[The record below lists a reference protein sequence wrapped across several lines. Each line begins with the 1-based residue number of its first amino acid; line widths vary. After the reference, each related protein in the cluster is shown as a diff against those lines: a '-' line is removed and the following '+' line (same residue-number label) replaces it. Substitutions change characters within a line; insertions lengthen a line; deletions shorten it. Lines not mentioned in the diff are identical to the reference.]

1 MDSDFE
7 IKFSET
13 NYTHHW
19 KNMFKKVND
28 QIFQKLATRSKIG
41 FTVMVKI
48 NLRVSIL
55 IYRGLRYIIRM
66 CCSELY
72 QRCYKTCFRRI
83 CRKKNKFG
91 RSSCTSASSC
101 DRTRK
106 QTVQPQQTHWHPQL
120 LSKGTHFLHLHWS
133 FTDSKAI
140 LAVQKRVLRPFR
152 HKFFSKFKLQP
163 TVIFVNVLFLSGWYK
178 NCVLDCWWMWSKA
191 SRI

>member
-1 MDSDFE
+1 MDSEFE
-7 IKFSET
+7 LKFSET

-48 NLRVSIL
+48 NLRVSTL
-55 IYRGLRYIIRM
+55 IYRWPTLRCIIRM

-72 QRCYKTCFRRI
+72 QRCNKTCFRRI

-120 LSKGTHFLHLHWS
+120 LSKGTHFSHIHWS
-133 FTDSKAI
+133 YTDSETI
-140 LAVQKRVLRPFR
+140 FAVQKQALRPFR
-152 HKFFSKFKLQP
+152 RKFFQIQASTDRYTCK
-163 TVIFVNVLFLSGWYK
+163 SDWYN